1 MIHLKSREKMLLP
14 TLCLDWV
21 SGDKGGE
28 RDRGTA
34 MRTKPVSPQSQTSGP
49 GYWVSRRDPF
59 SGILVKK
66 EIHTCS
72 RPYIMSLRRGTVSE
86 KGSTGRACPWPL
98 MSTSTLVRA
107 PNVARN
113 NGRQPAQRGAEKDHC
128 RDPDACGLQT
138 GCPAGLG
145 EGTSAG

>member
-1 MIHLKSREKMLLP
+1 MLLP

-28 RDRGTA
+28 RDRGIA

-72 RPYIMSLRRGTVSE
+72 RPYIICHYG
-86 KGSTGRACPWPL
+86 
-98 MSTSTLVRA
+98 
-107 PNVARN
+107 
-113 NGRQPAQRGAEKDHC
+113 GALYQK
-128 RDPDACGLQT
+128 RDP
-138 GCPAGLG
+138 LG
-145 EGTSAG
+145 EPVHGH

>member
-1 MIHLKSREKMLLP
+1 
-14 TLCLDWV
+14 
-21 SGDKGGE
+21 
-28 RDRGTA
+28 
-34 MRTKPVSPQSQTSGP
+34 
-49 GYWVSRRDPF
+49 
-59 SGILVKK
+59 
-66 EIHTCS
+66 
-72 RPYIMSLRRGTVSE
+72 
-86 KGSTGRACPWPL
+86 

-128 RDPDACGLQT
+128 GDPDACGLQT